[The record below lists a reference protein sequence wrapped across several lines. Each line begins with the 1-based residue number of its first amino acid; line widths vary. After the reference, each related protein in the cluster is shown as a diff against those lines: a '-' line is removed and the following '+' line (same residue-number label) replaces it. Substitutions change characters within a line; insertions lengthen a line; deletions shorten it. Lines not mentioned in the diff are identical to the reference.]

1 MDQKLFVFS
10 CTGVLI
16 CFDQPPVIL
25 LIQNR
30 AACRE
35 SIQVGNGSFG
45 CCEAAIVDNCDF
57 VVRVNDCGSVGEGGA
72 APTWPQSAI
81 PADRRSRW
89 LESARGV
96 KGQRLR
102 RPRWFVRDEMRFM
115 ELKTKLDPAL
125 DDLCDD
131 CTAEFAMFA
140 AETKKMFKAI
150 PRSHHDRFDIE
161 LQSKLSE
168 SYVVPSSG
176 LMAIGYALEEVS
188 KSGDENYPR
197 RLDHQ

>member
-1 MDQKLFVFS
+1 MS
-10 CTGVLI
+10 TI
-16 CFDQPPVIL
+16 AIL
-25 LIQNR
+25 LCALTI
-30 AACRE
+30 AGP
-35 SIQVGNGSFG
+35 SG
-45 CCEAAIVDNCDF
+45 
-57 VVRVNDCGSVGEGGA
+57 RVAA

-81 PADRRSRW
+81 PAGRRSRW

-96 KGQRLR
+96 KGQLLR
-102 RPRWFVRDEMRFM
+102 RPRWFVRDEMKFM

-140 AETKKMFKAI
+140 AETKKMFKVI

-188 KSGDENYPR
+188 KSGDEKLSSQVRPPVMGRSLLQCRANADRPLYRGRQPTKTDGLPHSR
-197 RLDHQ
+197 TLSSIKWPKTKRMIW